1 MRRVTADARKVY
13 MLTCVFLLASGP
25 FHNDSCKSYIH
36 FLSAFI
42 DTDDCTPCIDR
53 SFNPEEL
60 VEKICH
66 ESVDFG
72 KIIEKVTCDYYI

>member
-1 MRRVTADARKVY
+1 MRRVTADAYKVY
-13 MLTCVFLLASGP
+13 LTCVFLVASGP
-25 FHNDSCKSYIH
+25 FHDSYKSNIQQLL
-36 FLSAFI
+36 FSTFT

-72 KIIEKVTCDYYI
+72 KIIENVTCDI